1 MSSKAQSRN
10 LKIERV
16 VGSHKKTILLPSCKV
31 SNLPLTN
38 PIILFYF
45 SCSRRVFGVI
55 EERCICIVLDVNTTS
70 ESEFSTYLHALVQV
84 LKEQVMFIAKF
95 NLIRYIH

>member
-1 MSSKAQSRN
+1 MSN
-10 LKIERV
+10 FF
-16 VGSHKKTILLPSCKV
+16 LL
-31 SNLPLTN
+31 
-38 PIILFYF
+38 

-70 ESEFSTYLHALVQV
+70 ESEFGTYLHGLVQV

-95 NLIRYIH
+95 NLVRYIIYIVTSSYHYRHHHHHQTFYLNLIFTDNIYLCML